1 VPIFINSKFSVKAG
15 REKTAY
21 LLASGTCSL
30 TLPAIQGRAL
40 KIVISNTLKSAGL
53 PWQKFYGILEIFT
66 TTRPDLW

>member
-53 PWQKFYGILEIFT
+53 P
-66 TTRPDLW
+66 